1 MDPRRASA
9 VRSLLRDRGSAVS
22 GLHSDEMKPLA
33 SDVPDQLVRPVPV
46 VRIGR
51 SRTQH
56 LLRVLIEDRAVVVRT
71 LCGLDL
77 GDDRKHLD
85 GFATC
90 DACTTNEKETAQ

>member
-1 MDPRRASA
+1 MA
-9 VRSLLRDRGSAVS
+9 
-22 GLHSDEMKPLA
+22 
-33 SDVPDQLVRPVPV
+33 DQLLNPVPV

-71 LCGLDL
+71 RCGLDI

-85 GFATC
+85 GFPTC
-90 DACTTNEKETAQ
+90 DACTNDSKEDRP

>member
-1 MDPRRASA
+1 MNRA
-9 VRSLLRDRGSAVS
+9 GPN
-22 GLHSDEMKPLA
+22 LHSDEMKPTP
-33 SDVPDQLVRPVPV
+33 SQPDQLVAPVPV

-56 LLRVLIEDRAVVVRT
+56 LLRVLIENRAIVVRT
-71 LCGLDL
+71 RCGLDL

-90 DACTTNEKETAQ
+90 DACTTNEKETTRGS